1 MTLFGFLPLE
11 LTFSHKGIE
20 VGTLPGLKETIDAL
34 FTNSQVEKSWVYAP
48 RRRVRQFGDQ
58 SGIREMPLAA
68 RVFVLKKT
76 HWLKCFG
83 SETSEHAEFL
93 VWVFSFFIGMRLTTS
108 EGGFVDATPI
118 KPFTMGDFYVAEEDF
133 PLVFEVADTFW
144 TRNVH
149 DLKRAKLLCAI
160 IHALFQSALPQA
172 LEFEQFSYASQA
184 LEASYKLTTLCRNS
198 HNKAGH
204 GYRTTWMCDELGI
217 TKPNWP
223 LADDGKITEVVD
235 LRNSLVHEALFLN
248 EPLGFKLMENHNLL
262 MEIRSVVSRALVSI
276 LDVGDDSY
284 IKSPI
289 NTRSKSYLRMSM

>member
-1 MTLFGFLPLE
+1 MTQFGFLPLE

-20 VGTLPGLKETIDAL
+20 VGTLPGLQETINAL
-34 FTNSQVEKSWVYAP
+34 LTEGRVEKSWVYAP

-58 SGIREMPLAA
+58 SGIREMPYAA
-68 RVFVLKKT
+68 RVFGLKKT
-76 HWLKCFG
+76 HWLKCSG
-83 SETSEHAEFL
+83 SETREHAEFL

-118 KPFTMGDFYVAEEDF
+118 KPFTMGDFYVAEKDF

-144 TRNVH
+144 IRNAH
-149 DLKRAKLLCAI
+149 DQKRAKILCAI

-198 HNKAGH
+198 HNKGGH

-248 EPLGFKLMENHNLL
+248 EPLGFKLMENYALL

-289 NTRSKSYLRMSM
+289 NTRSKSYLRMSV